1 MLYRKRGRARRRHEH
16 GVFARFRYND
26 LKEAARGCG
35 GRFGDIL
42 TDLLEPRFRPFDLSP
57 GPELSWLA
65 SLDAPCRFGF
75 SSRVFFVVE
84 CRGALKGRLR
94 VRAKGQA
101 HRHSCLIETA
111 LHRRAACLR
120 TTGFS
125 MEDV

>member
-1 MLYRKRGRARRRHEH
+1 MFRAGSVFLRR
-16 GVFARFRYND
+16 A
-26 LKEAARGCG
+26 
-35 GRFGDIL
+35 IL
-42 TDLLEPRFRPFDLSP
+42 
-57 GPELSWLA
+57 
-65 SLDAPCRFGF
+65 
-75 SSRVFFVVE
+75 VVGY
-84 CRGALKGRLR
+84 RGASKGRQR

>member
-1 MLYRKRGRARRRHEH
+1 MAQFIWALLGHQKIQDDRTGTLPRTPCLDSFDPSASPEVEQVRR
-16 GVFARFRYND
+16 VSAFSVPVRFFPR
-26 LKEAARGCG
+26 R
-35 GRFGDIL
+35 DIL
-42 TDLLEPRFRPFDLSP
+42 MV
-57 GPELSWLA
+57 G
-65 SLDAPCRFGF
+65 
-75 SSRVFFVVE
+75 

-101 HRHSCLIETA
+101 HRYSCLIETA

>member
-1 MLYRKRGRARRRHEH
+1 MHEIRPGGAGPSHSHLPRTPFLDSFDPSASPEVEQVRRVS
-16 GVFARFRYND
+16 VFSVPVRFFPR
-26 LKEAARGCG
+26 R
-35 GRFGDIL
+35 DIL
-42 TDLLEPRFRPFDLSP
+42 
-57 GPELSWLA
+57 
-65 SLDAPCRFGF
+65 
-75 SSRVFFVVE
+75 VVG

-101 HRHSCLIETA
+101 HRYSCLIETA